1 MRLQFEILVSNIL
14 KENDENKIDV
24 LKQLPELK

>member
-14 KENDENKIDV
+14 KENDENKIDL